1 MYMHAYVSW
10 SPTTLD
16 VSHIGIR
23 ILKEQR
29 AEAKPLASLWRERER
44 ERAQCGDCHVIP
56 GSRGL
61 ITTILRGSGREGR
74 GAALKNLI
82 EPGR

>member
-1 MYMHAYVSW
+1 MHTALAHKRTYTLMYMHAYVSW

-44 ERAQCGDCHVIP
+44 EHNVETATSFPVA
-56 GSRGL
+56 
-61 ITTILRGSGREGR
+61 
-74 GAALKNLI
+74 GA
-82 EPGR
+82 